1 MAATDMVNARIPSKH
16 EKGLMYFLKPKKE
29 TSNEK
34 NNSDNSNTDKRDCAN
49 GTKRTTT
56 TTTAAGRTA
65 MWATTAITITT
76 PAPTATATP
85 IHYFVGTP
93 ERLNHSLQ
101 NCTPK
106 SFQLMWFVVSKCF
119 QWRPYCWTTH
129 PPLAGTEFAHC
140 SYARAMRGPR
150 TFGGQSQ
157 KKKTIHHT
165 EQHR

>member
-1 MAATDMVNARIPSKH
+1 
-16 EKGLMYFLKPKKE
+16 
-29 TSNEK
+29 
-34 NNSDNSNTDKRDCAN
+34 
-49 GTKRTTT
+49 
-56 TTTAAGRTA
+56 

-129 PPLAGTEFAHC
+129 PPLAGTESAHC
-140 SYARAMRGPR
+140 SYARAMRGPS
-150 TFGGQSQ
+150 TFGGAQPE
-157 KKKTIHHT
+157 KKNDPSHWTTTIKDHEQYCRLLTITFLIVFQICDDAATNLRWLPRQERRQQHT
-165 EQHR
+165 TQHPRHCLRDVV